1 MVFLFASKPILKA
14 LLPLNF
20 MYHSKNLKMLL
31 FFLVL
36 APFFPIFFT
45 LECLKQCYLVCETL
59 EYIIQVN
66 HLFAIGSSN
75 EI

>member
-1 MVFLFASKPILKA
+1 MFLFASKPILKA

-20 MYHSKNLKMLL
+20 MYHSKNLKMPLS
-31 FFLVL
+31 FLVSV
-36 APFFPIFFT
+36 PFFPIFFT
-45 LECLKQCYLVCETL
+45 LECLRQCYLVCEIS

-66 HLFAIGSSN
+66 YLFAIDSSN